1 VISPLTPRDAARCA
15 EIEAVLFAGDSP
27 WPAQAF
33 RSEMSA
39 PHNHYFAVRSD
50 DELIGYAGISVL
62 GPAGDHEC
70 EIHTI
75 AVDPAH
81 QGHGHGRELLAAL
94 LEIADSHR
102 APVFLEVRTD
112 NETAIDLY
120 RRNGF
125 DSVGVRKGYYQ
136 PSGADAYTMRRE
148 YPSGPGHKEDRP

>member
-1 VISPLTPRDAARCA
+1 VISPLTSRDAARCA
-15 EIEAVLFAGDSP
+15 AIEAVLFAGDSP

-33 RSEMSA
+33 RSEISA
-39 PHNHYFAVRSD
+39 PHNHYFAVRVD

-62 GPAGDHEC
+62 GPSGDHEC

-81 QGHGHGRELLAAL
+81 QGRGYGRELLVAL
-94 LEIADSHR
+94 LEIADSHQ

-112 NETAIDLY
+112 NETAIALY

-125 DSVGVRKGYYQ
+125 ADVGVRKGYYQ

-148 YPSGPGHKEDRP
+148 YPNGVPGSEDRP